1 MAKEKIYKLA
11 QEFRVSSE
19 ALVQMLRTMGI
30 VVKSHMSTVDENL
43 RGEIKKRF
51 DSERAEIK
59 KEYELIEQI
68 VRIRKLK
75 KISQVELAKKACV
88 SQQAVSRL
96 EREKH
101 IPKIDTLMKI
111 VDGLGLKLTLTER

>member
-1 MAKEKIYKLA
+1 MPFKKIDVKEILEEELKDEY
-11 QEFRVSSE
+11 F
-19 ALVQMLRTMGI
+19 
-30 VVKSHMSTVDENL
+30 KSNYEQ
-43 RGEIKKRF
+43 
-51 DSERAEIK
+51 IK